1 MPSHRETHFFA
12 LSWHWRKDIKKLI
25 QSRAGDAARRR
36 VHVDATSSSRQGDC
50 PLCKSFGDFRKA
62 IRRGSIDAATAKRI
76 FNKHFVRLRDICK
89 RENCSMEMARTIN
102 AVLEC
107 DIDYAFRREGK
118 PGFLKAYDTVETLL
132 EDLKS

>member
-1 MPSHRETHFFA
+1 MRKSAIET
-12 LSWHWRKDIKKLI
+12 LSRVCAILP
-25 QSRAGDAARRR
+25 ARRLAAATALPVKR
-36 VHVDATSSSRQGDC
+36 KSRTVDATSSSRQGGC
-50 PLCKSFGDFRKA
+50 PLCKSFAEFRKA
-62 IRRGSIDAATAKRI
+62 IRRGSIDAVTAKRI

>member
-12 LSWHWRKDIKKLI
+12 LSWHWRKNIKKFI

-132 EDLKS
+132 EDLKA

>member
-1 MPSHRETHFFA
+1 MTKVCTREKLVPSACAETRGAVAAVSSKPPCGA
-12 LSWHWRKDIKKLI
+12 LP
-25 QSRAGDAARRR
+25 
-36 VHVDATSSSRQGDC
+36 RQGNC

-62 IRRGSIDAATAKRI
+62 IRCGSIDAVTAKRI
-76 FNKHFVRLRDICK
+76 FNKHFVRLREICK
-89 RENCSMEMARTIN
+89 REKCSMEMARTIN